1 MTNTIY
7 VPYIIVRK
15 YEVDP
20 DDSYTALW
28 VESKEFYGTAFL
40 YYHDAQEAAVKWF
53 NERMEWYEDKM
64 VVIEEWD
71 VECMTLIGEER

>member
-7 VPYIIVRK
+7 VPYVIVRK
-15 YEVDP
+15 YEVDS

-28 VESKEFYGTAFL
+28 VESKEFYGKAFL
-40 YYHDAQEAAVKWF
+40 NYHDAQEAAVEWF

-64 VVIEEWD
+64 VVVEEWD
-71 VECMTLIGEER
+71 VECMTLIGEEG